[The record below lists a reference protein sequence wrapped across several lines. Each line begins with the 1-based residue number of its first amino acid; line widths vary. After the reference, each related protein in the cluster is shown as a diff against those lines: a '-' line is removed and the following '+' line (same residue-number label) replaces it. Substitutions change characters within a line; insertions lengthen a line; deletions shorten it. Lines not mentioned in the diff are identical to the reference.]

1 MHQTIGADVAASLRR
16 HREALTHGEAA
27 READLVF
34 FLVDID
40 GFKAV
45 NDAYGH
51 AAGDLVL
58 SEASRLLEAACRQS
72 DVVARWGGEEFLVLA
87 RFTERSQAAAQAERL
102 RRTIEE
108 GRSTLE
114 DGRAIAITCS
124 IGFAAFPFARREP
137 EAVGWEQVVAVAD
150 HAAYAAKRHG
160 RNAWIGLGLT
170 GEVMPAGRPSPEAL
184 DAWASEGQLT
194 VETRTAA

>member
-1 MHQTIGADVAASLRR
+1 
-16 HREALTHGEAA
+16 
-27 READLVF
+27 
-34 FLVDID
+34 VDID

-45 NDAYGH
+45 NDAHGH

-58 SEASRLLEAACRQS
+58 AAASRRLEAACRQS

-87 RFTERSQAAAQAERL
+87 RFTERTQAAAQAERL

-108 GRSTLE
+108 GPFTLE
-114 DGRAIAITCS
+114 DGRAISITCS
-124 IGFAAFPFARREP
+124 IGFASFPFARREP
-137 EAVGWEQVVAVAD
+137 EALGWEQIVAIAD

-160 RNAWIGLGLT
+160 RNSWVGLGLT
-170 GEVMPAGRPSPEAL
+170 GEVMPAGKPSPEAL
-184 DAWASEGQLT
+184 DAWASEGQIT

>member
-1 MHQTIGADVAASLRR
+1 MAASLRR
-16 HREALTHGEAA
+16 HRDALAGGEAA
-27 READLVF
+27 RDADLVF

-40 GFKAV
+40 GFKTV

-58 SEASRLLEAACRQS
+58 AETSRRLEAACRQS

-87 RFTERSQAAAQAERL
+87 RFTERTQAAAQAERL
-102 RRTIEE
+102 RRTVEE
-108 GRSTLE
+108 GRFTLE
-114 DGRAIAITCS
+114 DGRALTITCS
-124 IGFAAFPFARREP
+124 IGFAAFPFARGEP
-137 EAVGWEQVVAVAD
+137 AALGWEQVVAVAD
-150 HAAYAAKRHG
+150 HALFAAKRLG
-160 RNAWIGLGLT
+160 RNAWVGLGLT
-170 GEVMPAGRPSPEAL
+170 GEVMPAGKPSPEAL

>member
-1 MHQTIGADVAASLRR
+1 MAASLRR
-16 HREALTHGEAA
+16 HRAALSGGEAA
-27 READLVF
+27 REGDLVF

-45 NDAYGH
+45 NDAHGH

-58 SEASRLLEAACRQS
+58 AGTARLLEAACRQS

-87 RFTERSQAAAQAERL
+87 RFTERTQAAAQAERL
-102 RRTIEE
+102 RRTVEE
-108 GRSTLE
+108 GRFTLE
-114 DGRAIAITCS
+114 NGSAITITCS

-137 EAVGWEQVVAVAD
+137 EALGWEQIVAIAD

-160 RNAWIGLGLT
+160 RNAWVGLGLT
-170 GEVMPAGRPSPEAL
+170 GEVMPAGKPSPESL
-184 DAWASEGQLT
+184 DTWASEGQLT
-194 VETRTAA
+194 VERPTAA